1 MNKVML
7 AKKKGVLL
15 SDEIHEKL
23 LKIQIDI
30 SFKTGKRISLIE
42 ETLPFRIKFTAIMV
56 PGYGPNNVP
65 AIPLQV
71 IGYSNYIL

>member
-1 MNKVML
+1 MEKIML

-30 SFKTGKRISLIE
+30 SYKTRKRVSLEKTIE
-42 ETLPFRIKFTAIMV
+42 HILD
-56 PGYGPNNVP
+56 
-65 AIPLQV
+65 
-71 IGYSNYIL
+71 NYITVHYAYCCIP

>member
-1 MNKVML
+1 MEKIML

-30 SFKTGKRISLIE
+30 SYKTRKRFLLKRLLN
-42 ETLPFRIKFTAIMV
+42 TF
-56 PGYGPNNVP
+56 
-65 AIPLQV
+65 
-71 IGYSNYIL
+71 

>member
-1 MNKVML
+1 MEKIML

-30 SFKTGKRISLIE
+30 SFKTGKRISLEKTVEHIVDSYKK
-42 ETLPFRIKFTAIMV
+42 L
-56 PGYGPNNVP
+56 
-65 AIPLQV
+65 
-71 IGYSNYIL
+71 NYLK